1 MKKVKTL
8 AYIFVIV
15 ILAVNVYMS
24 FQIYNKMSEIKSIAT
39 PKKSLPC
46 ESVPLDWAVTNYS
59 CANSLL
65 LAMNVTNVKFQPPGT
80 ANQLRNDQSK
90 LYKMSSQRLLTNQTE

>member
-1 MKKVKTL
+1 MKKVKTVVYL
-8 AYIFVIV
+8 IV
-15 ILAVNVYMS
+15 ILLLAANLYMS
-24 FQIYNKMSEIKSIAT
+24 FRIYNKLSEIKNVAA

-65 LAMNVTNVKFQPPGT
+65 LAMNVTNVKFEPPRT
-80 ANQLRNDQSK
+80 I
-90 LYKMSSQRLLTNQTE
+90 TEPRHKQFNNLST